1 MLDDA
6 AIFSCVDHTLLNP
19 TAVWDEI
26 AVLCNEAIR
35 YKTASVC
42 IPPAFIKRVH
52 GQYKEAITICT
63 VIGFP
68 LGYSTMETKMQELTQ
83 AITDGALELD
93 VVINIGDAKAK
104 DFSKITAELTA
115 LKKAAGDKVL
125 KVIVETCYLDED
137 EKIAVC
143 KCVTDSGADFI
154 KTSTGFGKDS
164 KGGTGGATLED
175 IRLFKQHIG
184 AGVKIKASGGLRT
197 REDFV
202 AFINEGCERLGT
214 SSAVKVLCGD
224 SQDSNNT
231 SY

>member
-6 AIFSCVDHTLLNP
+6 AIFARVDHTLLNP
-19 TAVWDEI
+19 TAKWDEI
-26 AVLCNEAIR
+26 AVLCNEAVHC
-35 YKTASVC
+35 KTASVC
-42 IPPAFIKRVH
+42 IPPAFVRKVH
-52 GQYKEAITICT
+52 EQYKDINICT

-68 LGYSTMETKMQELTQ
+68 LGYSTMETKMHELTQ
-83 AITDGALELD
+83 AITDGASELD

-137 EKIAVC
+137 EKIALC
-143 KCVTDSGADFI
+143 KCVTDSGADYI

-175 IRLFKQHIG
+175 IRLFKKHIG
-184 AGVKIKASGGLRT
+184 SGVKMKASGGLRT

-214 SSAVKVLCGD
+214 SSAVKVLCGV
-224 SQDSNNT
+224 QDADNA